1 MILYLTKI
9 NENISEDILDNR
21 MSLLCSKRLEQALA
35 CKQQKDRIRSVF
47 AGLLLQKGIEEWL
60 FQKGEI
66 LSKDANGRVLLEIEQ
81 SKDGK
86 PFLKDYPMLHYS
98 ISHSGDYVG
107 CAFHDLP
114 IGFDLQQKRE
124 CSFERLIYKFHPK
137 EIMQWNCMPPSERE
151 DYFWRLWTTKE
162 AYGKCTGKGLAEG
175 FSSFFAD
182 ITNGEIYNSRGECV
196 AYSRMIENLHENYY
210 FSIVTKTRDIQ
221 PKIIKNNP

>member
-98 ISHSGDYVG
+98 ISHSGDSVG

-114 IGFDLQQKRE
+114 I
-124 CSFERLIYKFHPK
+124 
-137 EIMQWNCMPPSERE
+137 
-151 DYFWRLWTTKE
+151 
-162 AYGKCTGKGLAEG
+162 
-175 FSSFFAD
+175 
-182 ITNGEIYNSRGECV
+182 
-196 AYSRMIENLHENYY
+196 
-210 FSIVTKTRDIQ
+210 
-221 PKIIKNNP
+221 